1 MSEGHLPKMTK
12 IIITAAVTGSRPTK
26 EMNPAVP
33 YTPEEI
39 AQAAIDCYR
48 AGAAIAHIHVRDPQT
63 GVPDFKIEYF
73 QEVIERIRAECD
85 MLINLTTSGYHLH
98 GPDII
103 EQRLGPIA
111 LQPEICSLDIGSVN
125 FVDGTFVNPP
135 DWGRAAAERMQEHG
149 VKPEI
154 EVFDVGHLY
163 QALDF
168 IEEDLIDDPP
178 YFQLCMGIK
187 WGIEATP
194 ENLLF
199 MQSKLPREARWSVL
213 GIGSSQF
220 PMITLGILLG
230 SHIRVGF
237 EDNLYLRKGVLAKN
251 NAQFVEMAVDLVGSL
266 QREVATPAEAR
277 EILGI
282 RF

>member
-1 MSEGHLPKMTK
+1 MSKV
-12 IIITAAVTGSRPTK
+12 IITAAVTGSRPTK

-33 YTPEEI
+33 YSPEEI
-39 AQAAIDCYR
+39 AQAAIDCCH

-63 GVPDFKIEYF
+63 GMPSFKIEYF
-73 QEVIERIRAECD
+73 QEVMERVRAECD
-85 MLINLTTSGYHLH
+85 MLLNLTTSGYHLQ

-103 EQRLGPIA
+103 EQRLGPVA

-125 FVDGTFVNPP
+125 FIDGVFVNPP
-135 DWGRAAAERMQEHG
+135 EWGRAAAERMREQG

-154 EVFDVGHLY
+154 EVFDVGHIY

-168 IEEDLIDDPP
+168 IDQGLIDAPP

-194 ENLLF
+194 ENLRF
-199 MQSKLPREARWSVL
+199 MQTKIPAEACWSVL
-213 GIGSSQF
+213 GVGRSQF
-220 PMITLGILLG
+220 PMITLGVLMG
-230 SHIRVGF
+230 GHIRVGF
-237 EDNLYLRKGVLAKN
+237 EDNLYLKKGVLAEN
-251 NAQFVEMAVDLVGSL
+251 NAQCVKAAVDLVKSL

-282 RF
+282 PM